1 MREVEDVLIKMDPDK
16 RLNLINS
23 AMKEFG
29 ANRFDKA
36 STNTIVKE
44 AGISKGLLYHY
55 FVSKD
60 ALYEYLREYTME
72 TIGSAILSGVDWQE
86 GDIINRLYKIASIK
100 IGIFEVY
107 PYMTSFSK
115 VMYEGK
121 SMDEIKALVMTYM
134 PNIYTRM
141 YTENID
147 YTLFKEGI
155 DPMKAVKMIELFLD
169 GLSEEKLAQMN
180 GNLFE
185 MDINEYMKELSVYLD
200 MYKKAFY
207 KEA

>member
-29 ANRFDKA
+29 ANRFNKA

-60 ALYEYLREYTME
+60 ALYDYLREYTME
-72 TIGSAILSGVDWQE
+72 TIGSAILSGVDWHA
-86 GDIINRLYKIASIK
+86 GDIINRLYKMASIK
-100 IGIFEVY
+100 IGIFEIY

-121 SMDEIKALVMTYM
+121 SMEEIKTLVMTYM
-134 PNIYTRM
+134 PNIYTRI